1 MNTAELSRIQ
11 KRIEAL
17 LVENQYMNKAIDAL
31 GKAGSAKDI
40 KAAQDRINANEKRIN
55 QLMSEKQAAFLK
67 VTSNKKTGGK

>member
-1 MNTAELSRIQ
+1 
-11 KRIEAL
+11 
-17 LVENQYMNKAIDAL
+17 MNKAIDAL